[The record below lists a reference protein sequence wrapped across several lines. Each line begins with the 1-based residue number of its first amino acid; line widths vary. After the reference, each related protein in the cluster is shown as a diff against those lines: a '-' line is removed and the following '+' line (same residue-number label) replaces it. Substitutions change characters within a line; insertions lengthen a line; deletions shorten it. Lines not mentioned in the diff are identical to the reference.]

1 MGAFISGAFIPVE
14 GMVGTATVGRE
25 GAFKSTVGAVGAS
38 VDPIPKLGH
47 NPPKTGASTLGALIS
62 GAFIPVEGMVGT
74 ATVGREGTFK
84 STVGAVGASADP
96 IPKVGHN
103 PPKTG
108 ALGASTLGAFISGAF
123 IPVEGMVGID
133 GISDNSTLGISMPLA
148 RSVGD
153 TKLNGHRPLG
163 LGCSVLI
170 DGISGGVIVGT
181 LIVGAAGALTVGTGG
196 ISAPPNGH
204 NTDA

>member
-38 VDPIPKLGH
+38 
-47 NPPKTGASTLGALIS
+47 
-62 GAFIPVEGMVGT
+62 
-74 ATVGREGTFK
+74 
-84 STVGAVGASADP
+84 AD
-96 IPKVGHN
+96 PKVGHN

-108 ALGASTLGAFISGAF
+108 ALGASTLGVFISGAF
-123 IPVEGMVGID
+123 IPVEGIVGID
-133 GISDNSTLGISMPLA
+133 GISGNSTLGISMPLA

-181 LIVGAAGALTVGTGG
+181 LIVGAAGALTVGKGG

-204 NTDA
+204 NTDARGAGSDGGETSPSLGITKLRPGM